1 MKSETR
7 SKKNVLFSNNQSCKK
22 EKNNNGDKMSTHTH
36 THTILFILAVKNYVV
51 GRSCRI
57 ISVEGGEYYIYSS
70 A

>member
-22 EKNNNGDKMSTHTH
+22 EKIIMVIKCPH

>member
-1 MKSETR
+1 
-7 SKKNVLFSNNQSCKK
+7 
-22 EKNNNGDKMSTHTH
+22 MSTHTHTH

>member
-7 SKKNVLFSNNQSCKK
+7 SKKTCFSITTSHVKK
-22 EKNNNGDKMSTHTH
+22 KKIIMVINFHTH
-36 THTILFILAVKNYVV
+36 THTILFILAVKNDVV

-57 ISVEGGEYYIYSS
+57 MSVEGGEYYIYSS

>member
-7 SKKNVLFSNNQSCKK
+7 SKKNVLFNINQSCKK
-22 EKNNNGDKMSTHTH
+22 EKNNNGDKCPHTH
-36 THTILFILAVKNYVV
+36 THTILFILAVKNDVV

-57 ISVEGGEYYIYSS
+57 MSVEGGEYYIYSS